1 MNKIITLIG
10 SALVIS
16 SFSANAQ
23 EEVPYRK
30 YEKSPEYQEQVNLGL
45 RNKRH
50 LPVTTPVRPM
60 IDRDFQRAMTVLENE
75 AYEKNILTE
84 ARKIVDANYL
94 SAIQIANMTR
104 LFSEEST
111 KVDFAK
117 YAYPACTD
125 EHQYHLVLQ
134 QLSSADAKSEMD
146 EFVTKNRWQGGFK
159 LIYPKEFKSVLRR
172 VQKQPFEANRLRE
185 AKNIADMN
193 FLKTDQIVAIANE
206 LTFESSILEYAK
218 YAYEYCVDHSQYF
231 KVKKLLTSKDSLND
245 LDYFIKNFRK

>member
-10 SALVIS
+10 SLMVMS
-16 SFSANAQ
+16 SFTTNAQ
-23 EEVPYRK
+23 DNIPYRN
-30 YEKSPEYQEQVNLGL
+30 YEKSPEYQKQVNLGL

-50 LPVTTPVRPM
+50 LPATTPVRPM
-60 IDRDFQRAMTVLENE
+60 IDRDFQRAITVLENE

-94 SAIQIANMTR
+94 SAIQIAKMAR

-111 KVDFAK
+111 KVEFAK

-134 QLSSADAKSEMD
+134 ELSSAEAKSEMD
-146 EFVTKNRWQGGFK
+146 EYITVNRWQGGFK
-159 LIYPKEFKSVLRR
+159 LIYPKEFKSVLKK
-172 VQKQPFEANRLRE
+172 VQKQPFEAQKLRE
-185 AKNIADMN
+185 AKQIADMN
-193 FLKTDQIVAIANE
+193 FLKTDQIVAITKE
-206 LTFESSILEYAK
+206 LNFESSRLEFAK

-231 KVKKLLTSKDSLND
+231 KVKNLLTSKDSLND
-245 LDYFIKNFRK
+245 LDYFIKNFKK